1 MNRPAIVVSLV
12 IALAVSLFN
21 GVYPFSL
28 PLFFGIFA
36 VWAIVFHLIPSTLS
50 SRLHDKINEAEK
62 DYSDD
67 ESHRRIDS
75 PS

>member
-1 MNRPAIVVSLV
+1 MNYPAIVASLA

-36 VWAIVFHLIPSTLS
+36 VWAIGSHVKPVLFGKLNKPKEDEPTDNDS
-50 SRLHDKINEAEK
+50 DK
-62 DYSDD
+62 
-67 ESHRRIDS
+67 
-75 PS
+75 

>member
-1 MNRPAIVVSLV
+1 MNWPAIVVSLV

-36 VWAIVFHLIPSTLS
+36 VWTIGSHLKPDLLGKLNKLKEDEPTDNDS
-50 SRLHDKINEAEK
+50 DK
-62 DYSDD
+62 
-67 ESHRRIDS
+67 
-75 PS
+75 

>member
-1 MNRPAIVVSLV
+1 MNYPPIVASLA

-36 VWAIVFHLIPSTLS
+36 VWAIGFHLKPSLLGKLNKPKEDEPTDNDS
-50 SRLHDKINEAEK
+50 DK
-62 DYSDD
+62 
-67 ESHRRIDS
+67 
-75 PS
+75 

>member
-1 MNRPAIVVSLV
+1 MNWPAIVVSLV

-36 VWAIVFHLIPSTLS
+36 VWAMGSHLNSGLFGKLNKPKEDEPTDNDS
-50 SRLHDKINEAEK
+50 DK
-62 DYSDD
+62 
-67 ESHRRIDS
+67 
-75 PS
+75 

>member
-1 MNRPAIVVSLV
+1 MNWPAIVVSLV

-28 PLFFGIFA
+28 PLFYGIFA
-36 VWAIVFHLIPSTLS
+36 VWAIVFHLTSTLS
-50 SRLHDKINEAEK
+50 SRLLDKINEAEK

-75 PS
+75 PT

>member
-1 MNRPAIVVSLV
+1 MNGRAIVVSFV

-28 PLFFGIFA
+28 PLFYGIFA
-36 VWAIVFHLIPSTLS
+36 VWAIVFHLTSTLS
-50 SRLHDKINEAEK
+50 SRLLDKINEAEK

>member
-1 MNRPAIVVSLV
+1 MNWPAIVVSLV

-36 VWAIVFHLIPSTLS
+36 VWAIS
-50 SRLHDKINEAEK
+50 SLLKPGLFDKLNKPKEDEPT
-62 DYSDD
+62 DNDSDK
-67 ESHRRIDS
+67 
-75 PS
+75 

>member
-1 MNRPAIVVSLV
+1 MNWPAIVVSLV

-36 VWAIVFHLIPSTLS
+36 VWAIASHLKPGLFGKLIKPKEDEPTDNDS
-50 SRLHDKINEAEK
+50 DK
-62 DYSDD
+62 
-67 ESHRRIDS
+67 
-75 PS
+75 

>member
-1 MNRPAIVVSLV
+1 MNWPAIVVSLV

-28 PLFFGIFA
+28 PLFYGIFA
-36 VWAIVFHLIPSTLS
+36 VWAIVFHLTSTLS
-50 SRLHDKINEAEK
+50 SRLLDKINEAEK

>member
-1 MNRPAIVVSLV
+1 MNWPAIVVSLV

-36 VWAIVFHLIPSTLS
+36 VWAIGSHLKGGPFGKQIKPKEDDPTDNAS
-50 SRLHDKINEAEK
+50 DK
-62 DYSDD
+62 
-67 ESHRRIDS
+67 
-75 PS
+75 

>member
-1 MNRPAIVVSLV
+1 MNWPAIVVSLV

-28 PLFFGIFA
+28 PLFFGTFT
-36 VWAIVFHLIPSTLS
+36 VLAIIFHLKPSL
-50 SRLHDKINEAEK
+50 LGKLNESEK
-62 DYSDD
+62 DDSDD
-67 ESHRRIDS
+67 ESQRRIDS